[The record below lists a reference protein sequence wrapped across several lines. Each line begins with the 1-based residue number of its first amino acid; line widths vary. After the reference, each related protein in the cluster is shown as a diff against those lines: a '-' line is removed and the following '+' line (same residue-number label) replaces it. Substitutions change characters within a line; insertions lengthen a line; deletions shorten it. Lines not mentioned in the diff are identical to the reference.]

1 MSEPMKGTGTKIVI
15 EWMPDKNSSIPLYQ
29 QIVDYISGKIAAGD
43 YAAGVQLP
51 SQRDMAMQ
59 FGVNRSTIVTA
70 MEELMSYGLIE
81 SHSSHGTRVAD
92 MLWSPKHRQQPPNW
106 SHYVKQGV
114 VPANSIT
121 MQRLNHYEASP
132 DIMQFSTDQLS
143 FDVFP
148 TKMLET
154 VMNKV
159 AAQKPDLSYLQP
171 QGLPELRKILAKRL
185 AYHRNIHV
193 PESCILL
200 TTGLVQTM
208 ILIRNCLLKPGSSIF
223 TEEYSWLYSYPRQ
236 TTGMKVRS
244 VPMDSEG
251 LCYWQMPLN
260 RETDSSPLVYTMPNY
275 HNPTTL
281 TMSAER
287 RRQLLGFCQNRQ
299 LPIIE
304 NDIYGNLW
312 LDAPP
317 PPTIK
322 SLDESGTVLYVSALN
337 KELSPA
343 LGMAYMVA
351 PESVV
356 ERLADMKRQT
366 SDMLSFYAQWMLVRM
381 LDDHTFD
388 DYLAYVRSRLQ
399 ERRDKM
405 LHLLDKYFSDLA
417 TWTVPQGGYFIW
429 LEFEDDLPV
438 EQLFEKALLN
448 NILICPGTLF
458 SPDKNHCLR
467 LSFSYIPEKDMERG
481 LKTLA
486 ELTLQLKKHF

>member
-1 MSEPMKGTGTKIVI
+1 MPQPMKGTGTKIVI
-15 EWMPDKNSSIPLYQ
+15 EWMPDKKSPVPLYQ
-29 QIVDYISGKIAAGD
+29 QIVDYISSKIAAGD
-43 YAAGVQLP
+43 YTSGTKLP

-81 SHSSHGTRVAD
+81 SHSAHGTCVAD
-92 MLWSPKHRQQPPNW
+92 MLWSPNHRSQPPNW

-114 VPANSIT
+114 ASANPI
-121 MQRLNHYEASP
+121 MIQRLNHYEASP
-132 DIMQFSTDQLS
+132 DVIQFSTDQLS

-148 TKMLET
+148 GKLLEN
-154 VMNKV
+154 VMMKV
-159 AAQKPDLSYLQP
+159 ASQQPDLSYLQP
-171 QGLPELRKILAKRL
+171 QGLPELRKILAQRL
-185 AYHRNIHV
+185 ALHRNIHV

-200 TTGLVQTM
+200 TTGQVQTM
-208 ILIRNCLLKPGSSIF
+208 GLIHSCLLKPGSSIF
-223 TEEYSWLYSYPRQ
+223 TEKYSWLYSQPLHTNR
-236 TTGMKVRS
+236 TKVRP
-244 VPMDSEG
+244 VPMDDEG
-251 LCYWQMPLN
+251 LCYWQIHLDP
-260 RETDSSPLVYTMPNY
+260 ETDTSPLVYTMPNY

-281 TMSAER
+281 TMSLNR

-312 LDAPP
+312 LGELPP
-317 PPTIK
+317 PSLK
-322 SLDESGTVLYVSALN
+322 SMDTSGTVLYVSALN

-343 LGMAYMVA
+343 FGMAYLVA

-366 SDMLSFYAQWMLVRM
+366 SDMHSFYSQWMLVRM

-388 DYLAYVRSRLQ
+388 DYLTYVRNRLV
-399 ERRDKM
+399 ERRDRM
-405 LHLLDKYFSDLA
+405 LDLLKRYFTDLA

-429 LEFEDDLPV
+429 LEFDDDIPMD
-438 EQLFEKALLN
+438 QLFEKALLN
-448 NILICPGTLF
+448 NILISPGTLF
-458 SPDKNHCLR
+458 SAEKNSCLR
-467 LSFSYIPEKDMERG
+467 LSFSYVPEKDMERG

-486 ELTLQLKKHF
+486 QLTEGLKKHI

>member
-1 MSEPMKGTGTKIVI
+1 MPTPMKGTGTKIVI
-15 EWMPDKNSSIPLYQ
+15 EWTPDKNSPIPLYQ
-29 QIVDYISGKIAAGD
+29 QIVDYISAKIAAGD

-51 SQRDMAMQ
+51 SQRDMAQQ

-70 MEELMSYGLIE
+70 MEELMSYGVIE
-81 SHSSHGTRVAD
+81 SHSAHGTRVAD
-92 MLWSPKHRQQPPNW
+92 MLWSPKYRKQPPNW

-114 VPANSIT
+114 VPANSVMI
-121 MQRLNHYEASP
+121 QRLNHYEASP
-132 DIMQFSTDQLS
+132 DILQFSTDQLS

-148 TKMLET
+148 TKLLEN
-154 VMNKV
+154 VMGKV
-159 AAQKPDLSYLQP
+159 AVQKPDLSYLQP
-171 QGLPELRKILAKRL
+171 QGLPELRSILAQRL

-200 TTGLVQTM
+200 TTGQVQTM
-208 ILIRNCLLKPGSSIF
+208 TLIRNCLLKPGSSIF
-223 TEEYSWLYSYPRQ
+223 TERYSWLYSYPRQ
-236 TTGMKVRS
+236 TTGMKVRP
-244 VPMDSEG
+244 VPMDEEG
-251 LCYWQMPLN
+251 LCYWQIHLDP
-260 RETDSSPLVYTMPNY
+260 EKDTSPLVYTMPNY

-281 TMSAER
+281 TMSLER

-304 NDIYGNLW
+304 NDIYGNLF
-312 LDAPP
+312 LEETS
-317 PPTIK
+317 PPTLK
-322 SLDESGTVLYVSALN
+322 SMDSSGTVLYVSALN

-388 DYLAYVRSRLQ
+388 DYLTYVRSRLI
-399 ERRDKM
+399 ERRDMM
-405 LHLLDKYFSDLA
+405 LYLLQKHFSGLA
-417 TWTVPQGGYFIW
+417 KWTIPDGGYFIW
-429 LEFEDDLPV
+429 LEFNDDIPLDH
-438 EQLFEKALLN
+438 LFEKALLN

-458 SPDKNHCLR
+458 TQDKSNGLR
-467 LSFSYIPEKDMERG
+467 LSFSYVPEKDMECG
-481 LKTLA
+481 LQTLA
-486 ELTLQLKKHF
+486 QLAESLKKRL